1 MKILAIDTTAKTVAA
16 ALCEEDTLLG
26 EITVNA
32 KNTHSEAML
41 PAIERLLTAF
51 SLTPSDVELYALTRG
66 PGSFTGVRIGAA
78 TVKGLAFRDSGEA
91 PLPIAAVSTLEALA
105 YNFLGLGSDADPFIA
120 VPVMDARRSQVYTA
134 AFLLSGDRPVRL
146 CDDSA
151 LSLDE
156 LKELLIKIADGRRI
170 LLLGDG
176 YSLAHKYFSESHCG
190 LNIVKTPFTLRSPR
204 GSSIAACG
212 YHHYMA
218 GDTVT
223 EKELTPSY
231 LRGI

>member
-16 ALCEEDTLLG
+16 ALCEEDALLG

-41 PAIERLLTAF
+41 PAIERLLTTF
-51 SLTPSDVELYALTRG
+51 SLTPSDVDLYALTRG

-78 TVKGLAFRDSGEA
+78 TVKGLAFRDSGET
-91 PLPIAAVSTLEALA
+91 PVPIAAVSTLEALA
-105 YNFLGLGSDADPFIA
+105 YNFLGLGSESDPFIA

-134 AFLLSGDRPVRL
+134 AFLMSGGRPQCL

-151 LSLDE
+151 LSLEE
-156 LKELLIKIADGRRI
+156 LEELLTGISDGKRI
-170 LLLGDG
+170 MLVGDG
-176 YSLAHKYFSESHCG
+176 YSLAHEYFSEKVCS
-190 LNIVKTPFTLRSPR
+190 LNIAETPCGLRSPR

-212 YHHYMA
+212 YHHYQD

-223 EKELTPSY
+223 EKALTPSY

>member
-16 ALCEEDTLLG
+16 ALCEENSLLG
-26 EITVNA
+26 EVTVNA

-41 PAIERLLTAF
+41 PTIERLLSTF
-51 SLTPSDVELYALTRG
+51 SLSPKDVALYALTRG

-78 TVKGLAFRDSGEA
+78 TIKGLAFRDSGET
-91 PLPIAAVSTLEALA
+91 PVPIAAVSTLEALA
-105 YNFLGLGSDADPFIA
+105 YNFFGLGSDSDPFIA

-134 AFLLSGDRPVRL
+134 AFLMSGGKPQQL
-146 CDDSA
+146 CPDSA

-156 LKELLIKIADGRRI
+156 LKELLTGIAKGRRI
-170 LLLGDG
+170 MFVGDG
-176 YSLAHKYFSESHCG
+176 YPLAWDYFSENDFG
-190 LNIVKTPFTLRSPR
+190 LDVAETPFTLRSPR
-204 GSSIAACG
+204 GGSIALCG
-212 YHHYMA
+212 YHHYLD

-223 EKELTPSY
+223 EKTLTPSY